1 MVWGRPS
8 AAPAPLGHRRAALC
22 ARRDLQV
29 AHLNNASETAA
40 GRLHEWLLCRRPP
53 SARPGPARRAASG
66 PYQTLSYLSNFIS
79 DAHPWGERGGFWA
92 ALACA
97 RGARSAGAR
106 TMGSTAANR
115 GSSGNSS
122 DQCCTTD
129 VNEAAC
135 FVCGGG
141 LMLHHDG
148 SRSSS
153 VTAHCA
159 LIRLILYSCLR
170 QNYGY

>member
-79 DAHPWGERGGFWA
+79 DAHPWG
-92 ALACA
+92 A
-97 RGARSAGAR
+97 RGVL
-106 TMGSTAANR
+106 GSTGLRTRCKVRRGQDDGLNR
-115 GSSGNSS
+115 G
-122 DQCCTTD
+122 
-129 VNEAAC
+129 
-135 FVCGGG
+135 
-141 LMLHHDG
+141 
-148 SRSSS
+148 
-153 VTAHCA
+153 
-159 LIRLILYSCLR
+159 
-170 QNYGY
+170 